1 MSVKREIEWFSNKV
15 IPENGSLIIIKPT
28 IVNIFEDYDEEDDF
42 EVQSKSF
49 PGMVYGSVL
58 VCIIIDVWNN
68 EHAALLK
75 FEYVLKWNYLPILTR

>member
-15 IPENGSLIIIKPT
+15 IPENGSLIIINPT
-28 IVNIFEDYDEEDDF
+28 IVNIF

-49 PGMVYGSVL
+49 PGMVYGAVL
-58 VCIIIDVWNN
+58 GCIIIDVWNN